1 MSIQIRAFLYALGIF
16 AAIGVGSLAL
26 VEIMNLIPQEYYF
39 GITITALVLM
49 GFYLVYSV
57 CKAQLEYKAR
67 LEQIVNQK

>member
-26 VEIMNLIPQEYYF
+26 VEIMNMIPQEYYF
-39 GITITALVLM
+39 GIAVSAGILM

-57 CKAQLEYKAR
+57 CKAQLEYRAK
-67 LEQIVNQK
+67 LEEIVNKK